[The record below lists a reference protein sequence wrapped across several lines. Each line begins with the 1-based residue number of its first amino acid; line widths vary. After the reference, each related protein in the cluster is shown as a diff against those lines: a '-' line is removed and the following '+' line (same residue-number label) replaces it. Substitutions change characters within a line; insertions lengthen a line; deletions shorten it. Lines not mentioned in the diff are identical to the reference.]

1 MRLSRLVVAL
11 VAALALSLAASSSAI
26 AAPTFAPAADADVR
40 PGSMTFTDGAQCTS
54 NFVFFDAANDLYIG
68 QAAHCAGTDG
78 STATNGCDAG
88 SRPIGTA
95 VEIEG
100 ASQPGTLAYSSWLTM
115 QENGETNQNTCDF
128 NDFALVKI
136 DPADY
141 DEVNPTIP
149 FFGGPTGLVGAT
161 QAGDTVYSYGNSS
174 LRFGAE
180 PLKPKEGK
188 SLGQSGGG
196 WNHQVYTVT
205 PGIPGDSGSAFID
218 AQGRAFGTLSTVQLA
233 PAAGSNGVSDLS
245 RELAYMESNTALDVT
260 LAQGT
265 EPYSGGRLP

>member
-1 MRLSRLVVAL
+1 
-11 VAALALSLAASSSAI
+11 
-26 AAPTFAPAADADVR
+26 
-40 PGSMTFTDGAQCTS
+40 MTFTDGAQCTS
-54 NFVFFDAANDLYIG
+54 NFVFYDRSDKLYIG

-88 SRPIGTA
+88 SLPLGTK

-100 ASQPGTLAYSSWLTM
+100 ASQPGTLVYSSWIAM
-115 QENGETNQNTCDF
+115 QQSNESDASTCDF
-128 NDFALVKI
+128 NDFALIEI

-149 FFGGPTGLVGAT
+149 FFGGPTGMVDST
-161 QAGDTVYSYGNSS
+161 RAGETVYSYGNSS
-174 LRFGAE
+174 LRAGLE

-188 SLGQSGGG
+188 SLGQAGGG

-205 PGIPGDSGSAFID
+205 PGIPGDSGSAFINS
-218 AQGRAFGTLSTVQLA
+218 AGRAFGTLSTVQLA
-233 PAAGSNGVSDLS
+233 PLAGSNGVSDLS
-245 RELAYMESNTALDVT
+245 RELAYMESHSPIDVT

-265 EPYSGGRLP
+265 EPYNGGRLP

>member
-1 MRLSRLVVAL
+1 MSIRTLFVTL
-11 VAALALSLAASSSAI
+11 VAALAMSLAVASTAT
-26 AAPTFAPAADADVR
+26 AAPTFAPAGSADVR
-40 PGSMTFTDGAQCTS
+40 PGSMTYTDGAQCTS
-54 NFVFFDAANDLYIG
+54 NFVFYDAANKLYIG

-88 SRPIGTA
+88 SLPLGTK

-115 QENGETNQNTCDF
+115 QQNNETDANACDF
-128 NDFALVKI
+128 NDFALIEI

-149 FFGGPTGLVGAT
+149 FFGGPTGLVDSTRTGE
-161 QAGDTVYSYGNSS
+161 TVYSYGNSS
-174 LRFGAE
+174 LRFGLD

-188 SLGQSGGG
+188 GLGQSGGG

-205 PGIPGDSGSAFID
+205 PGIPGDSGSAFIN
-218 AQGRAFGTLSTVQLA
+218 AGGKAFGTLSTVQFA

-245 RELAYMESNTALDVT
+245 RELAYLEGNTALDVT
-260 LAQGT
+260 LGEGT
-265 EPYSGGRLP
+265 EPYSGGLLP